1 MDSSYTST
9 LTSSLVVRGGILL
22 VLLVLFQY
30 FVAQAPNVQKETK
43 RRFQHALTGH
53 ALVQISYVLPR
64 SLSLALLLIGSIGM
78 YLAKK
83 FFFEAFLEAFGG
95 LLRPKEISGE
105 VLPGAFYFLVGT
117 AITVSGLVTSD
128 MRIAR
133 YAVECLA
140 LADPMASWIGST
152 VPSPKFTMATDKNG
166 GTRTSSLSGC
176 LACFGTALGVGW
188 WMLVVIS
195 SHDNEMRDGA
205 TATSNNEFTLVTLV
219 AGALVCTIA
228 EGLPFGNDNLNIPVI
243 TAFAVDRFVAAA
255 ASAGR

>member
-1 MDSSYTST
+1 M
-9 LTSSLVVRGGILL
+9 SSLAVRGGVLAAL
-22 VLLVLFQY
+22 VLLFQY
-30 FVAQAPNVQKETK
+30 FVARAPNVQKETK

-64 SLSLALLLIGSIGM
+64 SVSLVLLLIASIGM
-78 YLAKK
+78 YVAKT

-95 LLRPKEISGE
+95 LLRPKETSGE
-105 VLPGAFYFLVGT
+105 VLPGAFYFLIGT
-117 AITVSGLVTSD
+117 AIVVSGLVTTD

-133 YAVECLA
+133 YSVECLA

-152 VPSPKFTMATDKNG
+152 IPSPKLTIATDKNG

-188 WMLVVIS
+188 WMLV
-195 SHDNEMRDGA
+195 SHDDNGSFA
-205 TATSNNEFTLVTLV
+205 PFTLF
-219 AGALVCTIA
+219 AGALACTIA

-243 TAFAVDRFVAAA
+243 TAFVVDRFAAA
-255 ASAGR
+255 ATSVGR